1 MLKLTTDK
9 HEASRGLCAT
19 AELLVMRC
27 CRMTVVSICQYE
39 ITRRE
44 SFHQ

>member
-19 AELLVMRC
+19 AELFVTSVRELVIGLLFLCPMGRLIF
-27 CRMTVVSICQYE
+27 TIV
-39 ITRRE
+39 
-44 SFHQ
+44 